1 MMAEKEEQTNS
12 EFPSEAEESIQPNPV
27 SESNEIKP
35 SNTVDN
41 SSTANDAPTS
51 KIESTTK
58 PEITPLEKALKRLTG
73 KSFRERNEAIKQ
85 LGRIKDPK
93 AKDKLIEIVKNE
105 RWNDRLRVA
114 ALDALSRGKR
124 DINFRRFLQDLASNM
139 KNPQEIRR
147 SAFTHLSR
155 FRDSKLIPTFSAALK
170 EKYRFIRF
178 WAVRGLIKIDD
189 PKATS
194 ALIQALGDEDE
205 EIRKEVMAHLES
217 GNQVSFPALVKAFE
231 NPESSKFLRYGA
243 LGIIGRTNHNERIQI
258 LIKALK
264 DEDPRIVTIALRGL
278 GKAKNIK
285 AISPLIELYT
295 VNNRKRRLIE
305 DALYRIGQEHQQ
317 ETIKLLVPLLAQ
329 DNEDLVKLAKNLLV
343 KYNNSY
349 MILGDLKESDKIE
362 PSLKEKIAELMENM

>member
-1 MMAEKEEQTNS
+1 MMAEKEEQTNT
-12 EFPSEAEESIQPNPV
+12 EFPSEAEESIQSNPV
-27 SESNEIKP
+27 SETNEIKP

-41 SSTANDAPTS
+41 SSTANDAPAN
-51 KIESTTK
+51 KVESTTK
-58 PEITPLEKALKRLTG
+58 PELTPFEKALKKLYG
-73 KSFRERNEAIKQ
+73 KSFREKNEAIKQ
-85 LGRIKDPK
+85 LGRIKDQK
-93 AKDKLIEIVKNE
+93 AKNKLIEIVNSE

-124 DINFRRFLQDLASNM
+124 DIKFRRFLQDLASNM

-217 GNQVSFPALVKAFE
+217 GNQVSFPTLVKAFE

-243 LGIIGRTNHNERIQI
+243 LGIIGRTNHTERIQI

-278 GKAKNIK
+278 GKAKSIK
-285 AISPLIELYT
+285 AISPLIDLYT

-317 ETIKLLVPLLAQ
+317 ETIKRLVLLLNQ

-343 KYNNSY
+343 KYNNAY

>member
-1 MMAEKEEQTNS
+1 MAEKEEQTNS